1 MIIGVPTERMEDEFR
16 VAIAPSGVQAL
27 TGHGHQVIIESGA
40 GIVSGISDDDFKNAG
55 ADIVKT
61 GKDVWE
67 SAEFILKVRE
77 PEGAELDM
85 VSGHTIFSYLH
96 LAANETLTRT
106 LLDKNVTAI
115 AYETVQTKEGLLP
128 LLSPMSE
135 VCGRL
140 AIKVGA
146 YGLEKISGGMGVLIS
161 GVSGVPPVKV
171 VIIGG
176 GVAGFNAATVA
187 TGIGATVVILGISPK
202 KLRYAADMLKG
213 RAVTVMSN
221 RANIEEQVL
230 TADLVIG
237 AVLIPGAKTPMLIDR
252 DLVSRMKPGSV
263 IVDLSIDQGGVAETS
278 RPTTNKKPFFVE
290 EGVVHYGVPNMPGA
304 VPRTSSFALTGATIT
319 YVLELADKGFDG
331 AVDANADLRRGVNI
345 HKGTVTHSGVAEAFD
360 LPLGAL

>member
-1 MIIGVPTERMEDEFR
+1 MIIGVPTEGMEDEFR
-16 VAIAPSGVQAL
+16 VAIGPSGVQAL
-27 TGHGHQVIIESGA
+27 TGHGHKVIIEAGA
-40 GIVSGISDDDFKNAG
+40 GLVSGVGDDDYQDAG
-55 ADIVKT
+55 ADIAKT

-77 PEGAELDM
+77 PEGPELDM
-85 VSGHTIFSYLH
+85 VSDHTIFSYLH
-96 LAANETLTRT
+96 LAANEKLTRK
-106 LLDKNVTAI
+106 LLDNNVTAI
-115 AYETVQTKEGLLP
+115 AYETVQTDEGLLP

-187 TGIGATVVILGISPK
+187 TGIGATVVILGVSPK
-202 KLRYAADMLKG
+202 KLRYAADMLRG

-237 AVLIPGAKTPMLIDR
+237 AALIPGAKTPMLISR
-252 DLVSRMKPGSV
+252 NLVSRMKPGSV

-278 RPTTNKKPFFVE
+278 RPTTNKNPFFVE

-304 VPRTSSFALTGATIT
+304 VPRTSSFALTSATIT
-319 YVLELADKGFDG
+319 YVLELAEKGFDG
-331 AVDANADLRRGVNI
+331 AVETNPDLRRGVNI
-345 HKGTVTHSGVAEAFD
+345 HKGTVTHGGVAEAFG
-360 LPLGAL
+360 LPLGSL